1 MHLRRAHDTVITS
14 MTGSGIANVT
24 VAVIEA
30 CSVVISRIWAAG
42 AVSCGGGVPH
52 PYFFGY
58 FVVFGRC
65 VGVRGREMSCPSRE
79 SRRKSWRLKANAV
92 VNSAMITERD
102 QRAPLARGARTA
114 PSASPRG
121 AQLCRRIARP
131 GAVRRRARCLGG
143 ARGGPVAQP
152 CRYTETQPRA
162 TPSVEVTTGAYVS
175 SSGAPRWWQRRRCP
189 PSGGAP
195 ALFVFGS

>member
-1 MHLRRAHDTVITS
+1 MACPMADV
-14 MTGSGIANVT
+14 MSG
-24 VAVIEA
+24 
-30 CSVVISRIWAAG
+30 G
-42 AVSCGGGVPH
+42 P
-52 PYFFGY
+52 
-58 FVVFGRC
+58 
-65 VGVRGREMSCPSRE
+65 MSCPLLE
-79 SRRKSWRLKANAV
+79 SRRKSSHLKANA

-114 PSASPRG
+114 PSISPRG

-143 ARGGPVAQP
+143 ARGGPDAQP
-152 CRYTETQPRA
+152 CRYTETQPRVI
-162 TPSVEVTTGAYVS
+162 PSVEVTTGTHVS